1 MWFRPDTTDT
11 QQFKRGVWDLLHW
24 MVYGP
29 ALGAGGMF
37 VFGLALGVSQ
47 EGLLNALAW
56 GACFG
61 LVAGVIVTGNKILG
75 RWKA

>member
-1 MWFRPDTTDT
+1 
-11 QQFKRGVWDLLHW
+11 LL
-24 MVYGP
+24 VG
-29 ALGAGGMF
+29 
-37 VFGLALGVSQ
+37 GLALGVSQ
-47 EGLLNALAW
+47 EGLRNAPAG